1 MVIVFL
7 VFAMLCFAR
16 ITHPKTKSANFHKE
30 LSWMAGWPLF
40 LNAHCHIQT
49 YLQHVC
55 SRMVIE
61 VCGGFFVVVV
71 VAAKTATTQT
81 NRQARPSHTASEP
94 SFSMRFHYYN
104 SNNYYLLRTYV
115 CRVGMADVKLCRR
128 DSSQQNI
135 YEKSNPYYQRPE
147 ETTRTHRYK
156 ILRRWLLILCVV
168 GVWRSLPNINRRQGK
183 ASQTAN
189 QPT

>member
-1 MVIVFL
+1 MHTTVVDGCRSL
-7 VFAMLCFAR
+7 
-16 ITHPKTKSANFHKE
+16 
-30 LSWMAGWPLF
+30 W
-40 LNAHCHIQT
+40 
-49 YLQHVC
+49 
-55 SRMVIE
+55 
-61 VCGGFFVVVV
+61 GFFRRRRCCC
-71 VAAKTATTQT
+71 KNSNNPNEPTG
-81 NRQARPSHTASEP
+81 QAITASEP
-94 SFSMRFHYYN
+94 SFSMRFHYYHNN

-156 ILRRWLLILCVV
+156 ILRRRLLILCVV

-183 ASQTAN
+183 PDSQPNLTF
-189 QPT
+189 